1 VAGLPPSP
9 LIREALAT
17 ATEAHAGQ
25 IRNGAGG
32 IPYIEHPVAV
42 AELLAEY
49 GWAEE
54 VLAAALLHD
63 VIEDSETTLDDLREK
78 FGEPVTGL
86 VGSLSDNET
95 IADWQERK
103 EEHRERV
110 ATAGP
115 AALAIYGADKLTNAR
130 ALRGAWEEEG
140 EAVAAELKVPIE
152 AKLDAWEADL
162 ELLRAVAADL
172 RFLDELEGELS
183 RLRAGRSSAAPRP
196 GS

>member
-9 LIREALAT
+9 LIEAALAT

-42 AELLAEY
+42 AELLAEH

-63 VIEDSETTLDDLREK
+63 VIEDSELTLDDLGER

-86 VGSLSDNET
+86 VGALSDNET
-95 IADWQERK
+95 IPDWRERK
-103 EEHRERV
+103 TEHRGRV
-110 ATAGP
+110 EGAGP
-115 AALAIYGADKLTNAR
+115 EALAIYGADKLTNAR
-130 ALRGAWEEEG
+130 ALRGAWEKEG
-140 EAVAAELKVPIE
+140 EAVADELKVPLDD
-152 AKLDAWEADL
+152 KLEAWEADL
-162 ELLRAVAADL
+162 DLLRRTAAEL
-172 RFLDELEGELS
+172 RFLDELESELS
-183 RLRAGRSSAAPRP
+183 RLRAGQAAAAPRR
-196 GS
+196 GT

>member
-1 VAGLPPSP
+1 MAGLPPSP
-9 LIREALAT
+9 LIRDALAT

-25 IRNGAGG
+25 IRNGASG
-32 IPYIEHPVAV
+32 IPYIEHPKAV
-42 AELLAEY
+42 AELLAEH

-95 IADWQERK
+95 IADWRERK

-110 ATAGP
+110 STAGP
-115 AALAIYGADKLTNAR
+115 QALAIYGADKLTNAR

-140 EAVAAELKVPIE
+140 EAVAEELKVPLE
-152 AKLDAWEADL
+152 VKLDAWEADL

-172 RFLDELEGELS
+172 TFLDELEGELS

>member
-1 VAGLPPSP
+1 MAGLPPSP
-9 LIREALAT
+9 LLREALAT

-42 AELLAEY
+42 AELLAED
-49 GWAEE
+49 GWTDE

-63 VIEDSETTLDDLREK
+63 VIEDSELTLDDLQGQ
-78 FGEPVTGL
+78 FGDPVAGL

-95 IADWQERK
+95 IADWHERK

-115 AALAIYGADKLTNAR
+115 QALAIYGADKLTNAR

-140 EAVAAELKVPIE
+140 EAVASELKVPLE

-162 ELLRAVAADL
+162 ELLRAVAAEL
-172 RFLDELEGELS
+172 RFLDELEGELR
-183 RLRAGRSSAAPRP
+183 RLRAGRSSAAPRS
-196 GS
+196 GT

>member
-42 AELLAEY
+42 AELLAEH
-49 GWAEE
+49 GWDEE

-63 VIEDSETTLDDLREK
+63 VIEDSEMTLDDLQAQ

-86 VGSLSDNET
+86 VGALSDNET
-95 IADWQERK
+95 IANWIERK

-110 ATAGP
+110 STSGSR
-115 AALAIYGADKLTNAR
+115 ALAIYGADKLTNAR
-130 ALRGAWEEEG
+130 ALRGAWEREG
-140 EAVAAELKVPIE
+140 EGVAAELKVPLE
-152 AKLDAWEADL
+152 DKLDAWEADL
-162 ELLRAVAADL
+162 ELLRQVAAEL
-172 RFLDELEGELS
+172 RFLDELEAELNL
-183 RLRAGRSSAAPRP
+183 LRAGRSSAVPRP
-196 GS
+196 GI

>member
-1 VAGLPPSP
+1 MTGLPPSP

-32 IPYIEHPVAV
+32 IPYIEHPKAV
-42 AELLAEY
+42 AELLADH

-63 VIEDSETTLDDLREK
+63 VIEDSALTLDDLEQK

-86 VGSLSDNET
+86 VGALSDNET
-95 IADWQERK
+95 IADWTARK

-110 ATAGP
+110 STSGP
-115 AALAIYGADKLTNAR
+115 EALAIYGADKLTNAR
-130 ALRGAWEEEG
+130 ALRGAWEREG
-140 EAVAAELKVPIE
+140 EAVAEELKVPLDD
-152 AKLDAWEADL
+152 KLDAWEADL
-162 ELLRAVAADL
+162 ALLRQVAAEL
-172 RFLDELEGELS
+172 RFLDELESELS
-183 RLRAGRSSAAPRP
+183 RLRAGRSSAGPRP
-196 GS
+196 GT